1 MSGLDCLGCDEIGF
15 DWMQLAKG
23 GAAAL
28 EGAGDMMSMNDKS
41 KKGNQPAAPP
51 PPPPSKGVGI
61 GTVLLGVGV
70 AVLGVGGIVALARR

>member
-28 EGAGDMMSMNDKS
+28 QGVGDVMSDE
-41 KKGNQPAAPP
+41 KGGKGGKPAAPP
-51 PPPPSKGVGI
+51 PPPPKPSIGI
-61 GTVLLGVGV
+61 GTILLGVGAATLGLGAVV
-70 AVLGVGGIVALARR
+70 AIARR